1 MDVQVVGVNDEKYGE
16 EIVGV
21 IKVKDLSKNKLEGK
35 DILNICKGHI
45 AHYKIPKYVIFVE
58 EYPLTVTG
66 KIQKFILRNQA

>member
-1 MDVQVVGVNDEKYGE
+1 MDVQVVGVSDDKYGE

-21 IKVKDLSKNKLEGK
+21 IKVKDLNKNTLKGK